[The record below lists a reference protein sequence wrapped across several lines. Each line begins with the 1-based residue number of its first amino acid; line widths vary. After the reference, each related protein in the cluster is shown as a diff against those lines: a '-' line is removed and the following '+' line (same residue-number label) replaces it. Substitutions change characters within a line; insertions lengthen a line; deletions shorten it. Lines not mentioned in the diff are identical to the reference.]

1 MTSDQQGSDQQGS
14 DAACTVLHVDMDAFY
29 ASVSLI
35 EEPHLLD
42 QPVIIGGGW
51 RSVVLSATYPARSFG
66 VRSGMPMSRARRLC
80 PNATVLFPDYE
91 KYARV
96 SEAVMSIFSEVTP
109 MMEPVSMEEAFLD
122 VSRARRRLGSPTQI
136 AAWIKD
142 TVADEQQI
150 TCSVG
155 GAATKFVAK
164 MASRAAKPDGIR
176 MVPPEDV
183 VSFLHPLSV
192 GALWGVGEA
201 TEAELNRFGLHTVA
215 DIAHL
220 PERTLQRAVG
230 QSTAQ
235 HLMSLAWG
243 GNISEVV
250 MPSRAERSVG
260 SSQTFS
266 HDIDDPVELHRHLLH
281 LSDRTTTRL
290 RHAQMMGRT
299 VVLTV
304 RFSDFSTITRSRTM
318 ARPTDVTRDIYATA
332 SMLLEVLGLQRAR
345 IRLLGVR
352 VEGLSESAC
361 TPVQA
366 RLDEPV
372 SGWREAERAVD
383 RAVSRFGRGAVRPA
397 SLISTNV
404 STHVAAGTG
413 AEASVARA

>member
-1 MTSDQQGSDQQGS
+1 MNENLQPSDIGRG
-14 DAACTVLHVDMDAFY
+14 DAECTVLHVDMDAFY

-35 EEPHLLD
+35 DEPQLVD

-66 VRSGMPMSRARRLC
+66 VCSGMPMSRAQRLC
-80 PNATVLFPDYE
+80 PQATVLFPDYE

-109 MMEPVSMEEAFLD
+109 VMEPVSMEEAFLD
-122 VSRARRRLGSPTQI
+122 VSQSRRRLGSPTQI

-142 TVADEQQI
+142 TVADEQRI

-155 GAATKFVAK
+155 GAATKAVAK
-164 MASRAAKPDGIR
+164 MASRAAKPDGVR
-176 MVPPEDV
+176 MVAPADV
-183 VSFLHPLSV
+183 VSFLHPLPV

-230 QSTAQ
+230 HASAQ
-235 HLMSLAWG
+235 HLRSMAWG
-243 GNISEVV
+243 SASTDVV
-250 MPSRAERSVG
+250 RPSRRERSVG

-266 HDIDDPVELHRHLLH
+266 HDIDDPIELHRQLLH

-304 RFSDFSTITRSRTM
+304 RFSDFTTITRSRTM
-318 ARPTDVTRDIYATA
+318 ARPTDITRDVYATS
-332 SMLLEVLGLQRAR
+332 SMLFDALGLQRAR

-352 VEGLSESAC
+352 VEGLSEGGA

-366 RLDEPV
+366 RLDEPIN
-372 SGWREAERAVD
+372 GWREAERAVD
-383 RAVSRFGRGAVRPA
+383 QAVSRFGHGAVRPA
-397 SLISTNV
+397 SLI
-404 STHVAAGTG
+404 AGEG
-413 AEASVARA
+413 AQRSPVETVRVRA